1 MGNGEGSCVDGRL
14 ACHACGERHDSA
26 IAKHLPDGSIVG
38 LQSKEFALYCEAQYV
53 LKIKGKDR
61 RREYLERV
69 EKARGMSGRDELQ
82 REIMRWFN
90 VQKQGSVASSG

>member
-1 MGNGEGSCVDGRL
+1 MGDGEGSSLDGRL
-14 ACHACGERHDSA
+14 ACYACGERHDSA
-26 IAKHLPDGSIVG
+26 VAKYLPDGTVVG
-38 LQSKEFALYCEAQYV
+38 LQSKEFALYCETQYV
-53 LKIKGKDR
+53 LKIRSKEK

-90 VQKQGSVASSG
+90 VQKQSVSKGSS